1 MSPKL
6 SYLCLFENPTD
17 EAGRALTRQFVLV
30 READRMGYDEIWVGE
45 HHGDRAWP
53 ATASTALMGF
63 MAGVTSHARIGVMA
77 CLPAYRDPAQLAAD
91 VSTLDLLSKGRF
103 NLGVSRGLP
112 YAAEFQ
118 PQMAGT
124 IGSAQPGVMQDRA
137 LESLALVQKML
148 GASAAGSA
156 ARFDGRHFQ
165 AHGLSLVPPAAAAGV
180 PTWMATTSPE
190 VVSLAAQAGYGLM
203 AGATS
208 TPDRLRSLIATYREA
223 APGGDPR
230 MVLARF
236 AFPAETRE
244 EAREA
249 ARPYLEAFVQRMK
262 VLGVQP
268 HPGETVTF
276 DVEALI
282 DQSLIG
288 SYQEVADKITQIQ
301 DEIGVHSVAVIPTS
315 AQFDTVKRVLADM
328 VDEVRPLLPDY

>member
-1 MSPKL
+1 
-6 SYLCLFENPTD
+6 
-17 EAGRALTRQFVLV
+17 
-30 READRMGYDEIWVGE
+30 
-45 HHGDRAWP
+45 
-53 ATASTALMGF
+53 
-63 MAGVTSHARIGVMA
+63 
-77 CLPAYRDPAQLAAD
+77 
-91 VSTLDLLSKGRF
+91 
-103 NLGVSRGLP
+103 
-112 YAAEFQ
+112 
-118 PQMAGT
+118 
-124 IGSAQPGVMQDRA
+124 
-137 LESLALVQKML
+137 
-148 GASAAGSA
+148 
-156 ARFDGRHFQ
+156 
-165 AHGLSLVPPAAAAGV
+165 
-180 PTWMATTSPE
+180 